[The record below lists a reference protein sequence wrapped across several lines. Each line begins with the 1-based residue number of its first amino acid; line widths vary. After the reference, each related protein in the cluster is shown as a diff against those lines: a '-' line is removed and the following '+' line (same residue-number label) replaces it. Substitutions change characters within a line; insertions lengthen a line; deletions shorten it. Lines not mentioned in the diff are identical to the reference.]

1 MYKDNLFELIGRQV
15 RVSTFAT
22 EYLGKLMEVS
32 EDDIFIQGE
41 VGWVQIR
48 LEEVT
53 GITPAE

>member
-1 MYKDNLFELIGRQV
+1 VYKDNLFELIGRQV
-15 RVSTFAT
+15 RVNTFWT
-22 EYLGKLMEVS
+22 TYLGKLMEVS

-53 GITPAE
+53 GITPAD